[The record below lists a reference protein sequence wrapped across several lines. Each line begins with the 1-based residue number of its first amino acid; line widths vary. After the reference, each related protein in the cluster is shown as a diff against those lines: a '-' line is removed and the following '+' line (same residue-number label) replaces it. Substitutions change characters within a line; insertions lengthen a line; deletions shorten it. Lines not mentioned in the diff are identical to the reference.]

1 MAIFRAKEVHQMN
14 DVELEEQLSKLQL
27 ELVQKYGKVSTGGA
41 SENPGRIRELR
52 RTIARIYTEKRMR
65 PESREVRSR

>member
-52 RTIARIYTEKRMR
+52 RTIARIHTEKRMR

>member
-14 DVELEEQLSKLQL
+14 DVELDEQLSKLQI
-27 ELVQKYGKVSTGGA
+27 ELVQKYGKISTGGA

-52 RTIARIYTEKRMR
+52 RTIARIHTEKRMR
-65 PESREVRSR
+65 STASEVRPR